1 MQKIYFKR
9 MHLDSSTEILLKDI
23 ASIRTGVV
31 SSRKRANIDSQSIYE
46 YKLLNLHCIRSDGKL
61 DISSTEAFYANEK
74 LNEDFIT
81 KPNDILIRLSAP
93 YSSAIIEQESKNLL
107 VPSHFAIIRLTEPS
121 INPYFV
127 LWQLRQKSVMRQI
140 YRNVSGTTQF
150 GTINSGLFADL
161 PIKCISEKQ
170 QNSFGKLFKLTE
182 KEQELLTRLASEK
195 AKLNRALM
203 AHAFINLKKRIPA

>member
-1 MQKIYFKR
+1 MP
-9 MHLDSSTEILLKDI
+9 LDSASETSLKDI

-31 SSRKRANIDSQSIYE
+31 TSRKRATFDSQNVYE
-46 YKLLNLHCIRSDGKL
+46 YKLLNLHCIRNDGKL
-61 DISSTEAFYANEK
+61 DISSAEPFYANET

-93 YSSAIIEQESKNLL
+93 YSSAIVEQESTNLL

-127 LWQLRQKSVMRQI
+127 LWQLRQKRVMQQI

-150 GTINSGLFADL
+150 GTINSALFADL
-161 PIKCISEKQ
+161 PIKRLSEER
-170 QNSFGKLFKLTE
+170 QNSFGKLFKLAE
-182 KEQELLTRLASEK
+182 KEQELLTRLTSEK

-203 AHAFINLKKRIPA
+203 ARAFMNF

>member
-1 MQKIYFKR
+1 MY
-9 MHLDSSTEILLKDI
+9 LDSAPEILLKDI

-31 SSRKRANIDSQSIYE
+31 TSRKRATFDSQNIYE
-46 YKLLNLHCIRSDGKL
+46 YKLLNLHCIRNDGKL
-61 DISSTEAFYANEK
+61 DISSAEPFYANEK

-81 KPNDILIRLSAP
+81 KQNDILIRLSAP
-93 YSSAIIEQESKNLL
+93 YSSAIIEQESTNLL
-107 VPSHFAIIRLTEPS
+107 VPSHFAIIRLTKSS

-127 LWQLRQKSVMRQI
+127 LWQLKQKNVMQLI
-140 YRNVSGTTQF
+140 YRNISGTTQF

-161 PIKCISEKQ
+161 PIKCISEER

-195 AKLNRALM
+195 AKLNRVLM
-203 AHAFINLKKRIPA
+203 ARVFMNF